1 MAEIKSTLDL
11 VMERTRNLKI
21 TEEDKKKIKEEEL
34 KGKIKGLIRRCLDGY
49 ARFEDEYRALLADFD
64 RDAARKA
71 LADELIGQFDPLHG
85 RYDENEKLFA
95 MIEAIF
101 PSEASSMQQKIESW
115 EASLRPAR
123 ENRVAAIRETWKKAL
138 LSGSALTPNLEK
150 DPEWRD
156 YTGRKRDEL
165 RSELRSLF
173 S

>member
-21 TEEDKKKIKEEEL
+21 TEEDKKKLKQEEL

-64 RDAARKA
+64 RDATRKA

-85 RYDENEKLFA
+85 RSDENERLFA
-95 MIEAIF
+95 MMEAIF
-101 PSEASSMQQKIESW
+101 PSEASSMQKKIEAW
-115 EASLRPAR
+115 KASLRPVREKRAAEIR
-123 ENRVAAIRETWKKAL
+123 ENWKKAR
-138 LSGSALTPNLEK
+138 LSGSALIPNLEK

-156 YTGRKRDEL
+156 YAAGKQEEFRNEL
-165 RSELRSLF
+165 KTLF